1 MHSYIF
7 ISYLLDYLTFTGC
20 FFLNIIS
27 VIIITLFYYF
37 ILLNY
42 VSVDSS
48 FTDSIYFILLNYVS
62 VDSSFTDS
70 IYYFILLNYVSV
82 DSSFTDS
89 IYYFILLLCNF
100 FLQVVF
106 PKQYFYYLCIYAF
119 S

>member
-1 MHSYIF
+1 MHSYIL

-27 VIIITLFYYF
+27 IIIITLF
-37 ILLNY
+37 
-42 VSVDSS
+42 
-48 FTDSIYFILLNYVS
+48 
-62 VDSSFTDS
+62 
-70 IYYFILLNYVSV
+70 YYFILLNYVSV

-89 IYYFILLLCNF
+89 IYYFILLLCNL

-106 PKQYFYYLCIYAF
+106 PNNIFTTYVFMHLF